1 MIRGTKRALEK
12 RPSVKAN
19 INASIHNRFDIEVV
33 DAKTSEVKQKAQAEN
48 VVCDYLWTKM
58 LQKSTSDS
66 TKWFRTIIVGDGTG
80 TPSASDTTLFHYL
93 ASYTPAE
100 ADDVYRFDRKGH
112 VASITRKVTILE
124 TQLVGNELTEVGISN
139 ATTGTCT
146 HAMLTDMN
154 GNPVSILKTDSDII
168 NIYATAFVHWTA
180 DNDEWFVVADESVL
194 IRYALGQSGPSGLS
208 LYAQFNGDPGESPF
222 VNGNMTNDMTTD
234 VTNRKIKTAFPRLS
248 AANGNGGNGGFDRI
262 GIGPNTNQC
271 LVRVHPDWYTPPP
284 IVGEALGVGDG
295 VTTAFA
301 TKFRD
306 ISGATVYV
314 NGVAAAATI
323 KPVFPF
329 VHIRSAIYALNQV
342 DENGLLVAAYP
353 RSSVDPNETIIFE
366 NPHTDVF
373 GISKMTSTGW
383 QSGAYYTK
391 VSMYM
396 SDDLVNWDT
405 VVENVS
411 EDTAV
416 PEAWQ
421 RKKYIKFTGGPT
433 GKYSQP
439 IVVATDVDSA
449 HNVIFDVPPA
459 EGAVITIDYTPG
471 TIAKD
476 ENHVFDFSIEFTF
489 GEYNPDA

>member
-33 DAKTSEVKQKAQAEN
+33 DAKTGEVKQKAQAEN
-48 VVCDYLWTKM
+48 VVCDYLWTQM
-58 LQKSTSDS
+58 LKKSGSDS
-66 TKWFRTIIVGDGTG
+66 TKWFQTIIVGDGTG

-100 ADDVYRFDRKGH
+100 ADDVYRFDKKGH

-139 ATTGTCT
+139 ATSSTCT

-180 DNDEWFVVADESVL
+180 DNDEWLVFADESTL
-194 IRYALGQSGPSGLS
+194 IRYALGQSSPAAPSP
-208 LYAQFNGDPGESPF
+208 YANFYGDPENSPT
-222 VNGNMTNDMTTD
+222 VSGNMSNNTTTD
-234 VTNRKIKTAFPRLS
+234 VTNRKFKITFPRLA
-248 AANGNGGNGGFDRI
+248 AANGNGKNGGFDRI
-262 GIGPNTNQC
+262 GVGPNSNQY
-271 LVRVHPDWYTPPP
+271 LMLVHPDWYTPPP
-284 IVGEALGVGDG
+284 VVGEALGVGDG

-306 ISGATVYV
+306 ISDATVYV

-329 VHIRSAIYALNQV
+329 VHIESALYALNRV
-342 DENGLLVAAYP
+342 DESGLLVAIP
-353 RSSVDPNETIIFE
+353 PNGAIAKNGTIIFE

-373 GISKMTSTGW
+373 GISKMTSPDW
-383 QSGAYYTK
+383 ENGAAYTK

-411 EDTAV
+411 ADVAV
-416 PEAWQ
+416 PEALQ
-421 RKKYIKFTGGPT
+421 RKKYIKFVGGPS
-433 GKYSQP
+433 GNYSQDVA
-439 IVVATDVDSA
+439 VVTDVDSA